1 MQEGDTFYLHDD
13 GHLCVILKILQDGS
27 VISCHVTTLRPRSD
41 KTFVLPAGCH
51 EFIGGDSIFRY
62 DQAQHCEVGMQLDA
76 FIRIVEQ
83 GKPYPPFK
91 PELLAAAI
99 QGALRSPQTPLKIKN
114 LLR

>member
-1 MQEGDTFYLHDD
+1 
-13 GHLCVILKILQDGS
+13 
-27 VISCHVTTLRPRSD
+27 
-41 KTFVLPAGCH
+41 
-51 EFIGGDSIFRY
+51 
-62 DQAQHCEVGMQLDA
+62 MQLDA